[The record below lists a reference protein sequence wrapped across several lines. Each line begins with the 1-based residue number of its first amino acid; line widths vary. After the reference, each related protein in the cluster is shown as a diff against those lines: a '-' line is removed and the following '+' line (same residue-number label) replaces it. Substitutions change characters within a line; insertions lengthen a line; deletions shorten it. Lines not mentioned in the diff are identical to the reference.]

1 MWHKNRHGDVYKFVK
16 MPESN
21 TYKLIG
27 TLNHFRV
34 GDLSGLPDH
43 IDMENIGFI
52 DPSGGPFIS
61 VGGEIEGK
69 KIKRIYQRM
78 QPVFLFEVEE

>member
-1 MWHKNRHGDVYKFVK
+1 MWHKNRHGNLYSFVK
-16 MPESN
+16 VPNSN
-21 TYKLIG
+21 TYSLQG
-27 TLNHFRV
+27 DLDCFRV
-34 GDLSGLPDH
+34 GGLEGQEK
-43 IDMENIGFI
+43 IDSENLGFI

-61 VGGEIEGK
+61 VGGEIKGK

>member
-1 MWHKNRHGDVYKFVK
+1 MLHKNRYGDVYKFVK
-16 MPESN
+16 KYQSN
-21 TYKLIG
+21 TYKLMG
-27 TLNHFRV
+27 TLEHFRV
-34 GDLSGLPDH
+34 GGLEGQDH
-43 IDMENIGFI
+43 VDMENIGFI

-69 KIKRIYQRM
+69 KIKRIYQEM